1 MPRVTDIFRH
11 PLKSHGRETLKE
23 VTLSQGAAM
32 PWDRRWAVAH
42 EASKADGSGWASCAN
57 FSRGSKAPLLM
68 AITARLNETD
78 QSLTLSHPNRK
89 DFTFQPDDERQLS
102 GFLAWVK
109 SLMPAERTQSARI
122 LRLPERGFTDT
133 DFPSIS
139 INSHASL
146 RALSEHM
153 GQPLSPLRWRGNLWI
168 DGLEPWVEH
177 SWVAQSFR
185 IGSVVFEGVEPIV
198 RCLATTA
205 NPDTGLRDADT
216 LGALNALSGHQ
227 DFGLYARVIEPGTL
241 SLDDTLELL

>member
-1 MPRVTDIFRH
+1 MPHVTEIFRH
-11 PLKSHGRETLKE
+11 PLKSHGREALAE

-42 EASKADGSGWASCAN
+42 EISKADGQEWAACAN
-57 FSRGSKAPLLM
+57 FSRVAKAPQLM
-68 AITARLNETD
+68 AITARLNEAD

-109 SLMPAERTQSARI
+109 PLMPADRAQSARI
-122 LRLPERGFTDT
+122 LRLAERGFTDT

-153 GQPLSPLRWRGNLWI
+153 GQPLSPHRWRGNLWI

-177 SWVAQSFR
+177 SWLGQKFR
-185 IGSVVFEGVEPIV
+185 IGGVVFEGVEPIV